1 LTYQSNKQKE
11 IMTTATVRE
20 IRKMLFDTDKFT
32 VIESEEMNNN
42 ESRDFLYNKENQE
55 EKMNVI
61 DNHSHLLIWKC

>member
-1 LTYQSNKQKE
+1 
-11 IMTTATVRE
+11 MTTATVRE